1 MKKIRNKFLWQIINQ
16 YMNKSDNDLLKIY
29 QQLASANIPDKNE
42 NGELDFTKY
51 EEKKMV
57 IDKCYEIF
65 RFNNRLRHLI
75 REGKVNC
82 NDVYVMF
89 AEYVLGDNKRMYDM
103 SELFDRSLIKKSQK
117 DSKQLLIKLMNGENS
132 KQGLGHTYISDDGKK
147 ISIKQVDALL
157 YMNSNGTSKYLY
169 KYLINKNEKT
179 GPEEVYTIIDVLR
192 MDTDDEYKRA
202 VLSELLS
209 DRNIQLA
216 NAAGYI
222 GIIKPEKGD
231 KGAETHVNTLS
242 GLQAYN
248 YQVSDNYML
257 EFNAEDLS
265 AVVLYENELKKNSEQ
280 KSPKKEEGVDR

>member
-1 MKKIRNKFLWQIINQ
+1 MKKNKNKFLWQIINQ
-16 YMNKSDNDLLKIY
+16 YMNKSDNDLLKTY
-29 QQLASANIPDKNE
+29 QQLARANIPKKDE
-42 NGELDFTKY
+42 NGELDFKKY
-51 EEKKMV
+51 EEKKM
-57 IDKCYEIF
+57 ITDKCYEIF

-89 AEYVLGDNKRMYDM
+89 AEYVLGDDKRMYDM
-103 SELFDRSLIKKSQK
+103 SELFDRSLIKKSLK
-117 DSKQLLIKLMNGENS
+117 DSKRPLVKLMNGENNKKS
-132 KQGLGHTYISDDGKK
+132 LGNTYVTDEGKK
-147 ISIKQVDALL
+147 ISIQQVDALL
-157 YMNSNGTSKYLY
+157 YMNSNGASKYLY
-169 KYLINKNEKT
+169 KYLIDKNEKT

-192 MDTDDEYKRA
+192 MDTDDEYKNA

-209 DRNIQLA
+209 DKNIQLA

-222 GIIKPEKGD
+222 GIIKPGKGD

-265 AVVLYENELKKNSEQ
+265 AVVLYENELKKDSEQ